1 MGESMVESINDSLPK
16 SALKS
21 LQKHGVL
28 NEQAAVV
35 PFSQQIEELKDAK
48 ADRDLCEYNHAIN
61 RAE

>member
-35 PFSQQIEELKDAK
+35 PFSQQIEEEKDAK
-48 ADRDLCEYNHAIN
+48 AEQEFLQYSQA
-61 RAE
+61 